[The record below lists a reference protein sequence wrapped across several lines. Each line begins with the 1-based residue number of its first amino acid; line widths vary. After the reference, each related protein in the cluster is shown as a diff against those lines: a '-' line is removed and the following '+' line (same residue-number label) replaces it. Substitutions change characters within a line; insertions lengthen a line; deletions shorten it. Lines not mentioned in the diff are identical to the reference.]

1 MILDH
6 LTAQSLSGV
15 VVVLLASVLL
25 RLLLNKYGQGLNKIP
40 GPWIAGFSDLWRLF
54 LVRRRH
60 AQEEHIA
67 LHQKYG
73 PIVRLGPRA
82 VSIADPDVIKVI
94 YNPSSGY
101 SKVKGDSAYIAVIKG
116 SADRHL
122 VTVLPGPASPCK
134 GQKAGDNVQHG

>member
-1 MILDH
+1 MILEH
-6 LTAQSLSGV
+6 LGFGSLKIVGLA
-15 VVVLLASVLL
+15 LLAGLL
-25 RLLLNKYGQGLNKIP
+25 FRGILNKYGRGLHNIP

-82 VSIADPDVIKVI
+82 VSIADPDAIKIIYSPSAGWSKVI
-94 YNPSSGY
+94 HESSIQGCG
-101 SKVKGDSAYIAVIKG
+101 VKY
-116 SADRHL
+116 
-122 VTVLPGPASPCK
+122 
-134 GQKAGDNVQHG
+134 